1 MNKNGE
7 SIILIYHDNN
17 TANKHNELWHK
28 TTISSPWLDSRDID
42 ELINGLKVSQRYYDG
57 AFYVT
62 QYIITP
68 DVKYILKHPL
78 ATLRKITQKTT
89 HARLDEFLDGINL
102 DKTNII
108 IMDFVNSDITRK
120 IIDLNK
126 KKI

>member
-89 HARLDEFLDGINL
+89 HARLDEFLDGIN
-102 DKTNII
+102 
-108 IMDFVNSDITRK
+108 ME
-120 IIDLNK
+120 
-126 KKI
+126 